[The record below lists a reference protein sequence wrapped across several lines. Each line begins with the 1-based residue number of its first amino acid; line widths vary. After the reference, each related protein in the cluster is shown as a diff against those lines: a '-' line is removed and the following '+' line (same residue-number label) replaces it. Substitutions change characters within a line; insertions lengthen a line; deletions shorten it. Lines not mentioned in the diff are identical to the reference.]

1 MRSTSADRRRS
12 EVAIDGILVIDK
24 PIGPTSHDVVA
35 SLRKIIGMRRIGHCG
50 TLDPLASGV
59 LVTCLGRFTR
69 LSQWISAAEK
79 EYESTFRLGAVSDT
93 GDSQG
98 TLVSREVT
106 TPPKLNEID
115 AAMMEFRGRI
125 DQVPPAYSAVKIG
138 GVRSYELARRDEQV
152 AAAPREV
159 RISAFEILSFRYPDL
174 KVRVVC
180 SKGTYVRALA
190 SDLGEKLGC
199 GAYVEQ
205 LRRTRAGTV
214 DTSAAITLDEVERRV
229 ADGEGIERSFTPPK
243 HALHPLP
250 VVTLPAAPL
259 TAFMHGN
266 TVPLHG
272 DDALIEPESAGVSR
286 EVLCA
291 VFDEGERLCGVGEW
305 QGEGGGSLKP
315 LKVLAER

>member
-1 MRSTSADRRRS
+1 MSTTVAGRRR
-12 EVAIDGILVIDK
+12 EALDGILAIDK

-35 SLRKIIGMRRIGHCG
+35 SLRRILGMRRIGHCG

-59 LVTCLGRFTR
+59 LVTCLGRYTR

-79 EYESTFRLGAVSDT
+79 EYESTFRLGAESDT

-98 TLVSREVT
+98 TLATRDVGD
-106 TPPKLNEID
+106 PPTLNQVD
-115 AAMMEFRGRI
+115 SAMMAFRGCI

-138 GVRSYELARRDEQV
+138 GVRSYEFARRQEQV
-152 AAAPREV
+152 QAASRQV
-159 RISAFEILSFRYPDL
+159 RVSTFEILSFRYPDL

-190 SDLGEKLGC
+190 NDLGEKLGC

-205 LRRTRAGTV
+205 LRRVRAGTV
-214 DTSAAITLDEVERRV
+214 DERDAITLAEVERRMG
-229 ADGEGIERSFTPPK
+229 DGEEIEQSFTSPK
-243 HALHPLP
+243 DALRPLP
-250 VVTLPAAPL
+250 AVTLPAAPL
-259 TAFMHGN
+259 SAFMHGN
-266 TVPLHG
+266 TVSVE
-272 DDALIEPESAGVSR
+272 DENTDKIPEFVAGSQ
-286 EVLCA
+286 CA

-305 QGEGGGSLKP
+305 RGTEGRSLRP